1 VPTCIDLPWGKVCIP
16 TLEDIGQ
23 QVSGLLGDTYSQLIS
38 DVYDAVP
45 DFLKNVFGTAWSGAI
60 DLFSD
65 FLGVINESWNSL
77 QDFISPYLN
86 TLNEWWNSFYGSF
99 EYFTGIIGD
108 GINNLIKNISD
119 SFGGFADWLLGGL
132 GDLFGNLWDSLTGG
146 LNFLWEGMKSI
157 GEIINNVSGAA
168 IGAIGEGFGGIGG
181 ILADGFSA
189 FTNGVLAIPEM
200 FNGAL
205 GTIGTMLSGIGDFFF
220 SAVANRV
227 ADIPGLGA
235 SFGEMIFGFI
245 EDAINI
251 FSTAISQLVKGVTA
265 VDLAKLAKG
274 RGFYLPIPWGEILT
288 GGGIPAI
295 SNALAEALNK
305 IVINIL
311 DTDKPVSVE
320 GAKKNIIEYLSFIT
334 QFSILEISARIWET
348 IVGAI
353 LGSKV
358 LGSGLGG
365 KIIGNTRP
373 LSSLIRSLYFN
384 MGLGWLTW
392 AIFGDLL
399 RATITQPMRVYYNEL
414 YRPEYLQRSQID
426 ELYRR
431 GFIDSD
437 TAKGM
442 YAKLGYRDEYVE
454 MIMSIAQYYPP
465 PSEVQEMFRRRI
477 INEEKAREL
486 LTRFGVKGEL
496 QDWYIE
502 NAHYRMSA
510 DVIASLVK
518 KRMVDE
524 EYGKKLFADY
534 GYPDEWLDL
543 LIEDSYNQIN
553 YSLTFELYENGL
565 ISGDDI
571 PYFLRLAG
579 YDEKVIPLL
588 TELGRI
594 RAISDERGK
603 LITRL
608 GNALAKGYITEDEF
622 KRIAVGYGIPEEQTE
637 LLIYAYKTEYRYDFI
652 DDFIMSIRR
661 AYRDGK
667 ISEEYFRILL
677 SIYLDDLDAIETIIA
692 YEKSMKGDEP
702 FVVHMPQFINE
713 PEMLSRAVIG
723 IERQIRSLNERMGKE
738 LEVLTRM
745 VSALRDLKRRV
756 PAEQKEIIDEMIE
769 EREKMLEE
777 RKKYYSKMLLKL
789 SYYYQLYK
797 QLRDVFV

>member
-1 VPTCIDLPWGKVCIP
+1 MPTCVDLPWGKVCIP

-23 QVSGLLGDTYSQLIS
+23 QVSGLLGDTYSQLVS

-45 DFLKNVFGTAWSGAI
+45 DFLKNIFGTAWSGTI
-60 DLFSD
+60 DLFND
-65 FLGVINESWNSL
+65 FLGVINDSWNSL
-77 QDFISPYLN
+77 QDFLSPYLN
-86 TLNEWWNSFYGSF
+86 ALNDWWNSFYGSF
-99 EYFTGIIGD
+99 EYFTNLIGD

-119 SFGGFADWLLGGL
+119 SFSGFADWLLGGL
-132 GDLFGNLWDSLTGG
+132 GDLFGNLWEELTGG
-146 LNFLWEGMKSI
+146 LNSLWEGISGI
-157 GEIINNVSGAA
+157 GEIIGNT
-168 IGAIGEGFGGIGG
+168 FGGI
-181 ILADGFSA
+181 ADTIGSA
-189 FTNGVLAIPEM
+189 FGGVIDAFTTGINGLIQGISAIPEAILNLPQSLAGI
-200 FNGAL
+200 FGQ
-205 GTIGTMLSGIGDFFF
+205 IGDFFF
-220 SAVANRV
+220 GAVANRF
-227 ADIPGLGA
+227 ADIPGIA
-235 SFGEMIFGFI
+235 SGFGGVILDGITNIGSAFAEPIAGIIQGFAPSEAVGMLPEQRWRINIPQLQMFFGGFI
-245 EDAINI
+245 HLWSENLARMMNR
-251 FSTAISQLVKGVTA
+251 A
-265 VDLAKLAKG
+265 VL
-274 RGFYLPIPWGEILT
+274 
-288 GGGIPAI
+288 
-295 SNALAEALNK
+295 S
-305 IVINIL
+305 IL
-311 DTDKPVSVE
+311 DTTKPVSID
-320 GAKKNIIEYLSFIT
+320 GAKRNIIEYLSFIT
-334 QFSILEISARIWET
+334 QFSFYEIGAKLLET
-348 IVGAI
+348 M
-353 LGSKV
+353 LGSVLGAKV
-358 LGSGLGG
+358 LGSGLAAQV
-365 KIIGNTRP
+365 IGYTKP
-373 LSSLIRSLYFN
+373 FSSFVRSLYFN
-384 MGLGWLTW
+384 LGLGWLTW
-392 AIFGDLL
+392 AIFGDLI
-399 RATITQPMRVYYNEL
+399 RATITQPMRTYYNEL

-431 GFIDSD
+431 GFIDD
-437 TAKGM
+437 DKAKEM
-442 YAKLGYRDEYVE
+442 YAKLGYRDEYIE
-454 MIMSIAQYYPP
+454 MIMSIAQYYLP
-465 PSEVQEMFRRRI
+465 PSEIQEMFRRRI

-524 EYGKKLFADY
+524 DYGRKLFADY

-565 ISGDDI
+565 ISGDDM

-579 YDEKVIPLL
+579 YDERVIPLL
-588 TELGRI
+588 TELGKI

-622 KRIAVGYGIPEEQTE
+622 KRIAVGYGIPEEQTD

-661 AYRDGK
+661 AYRSGK

-723 IERQIRSLNERMGKE
+723 IERQIKSLNERMEKE

-745 VSALRDLKRRV
+745 VNALRDLKRRV
-756 PAEQKEIIDEMIE
+756 PEEQKEVIDEMIA

-797 QLRDVFV
+797 QLRDIFV